1 MFKQLVCTT
10 AGLAVA
16 NAASKTLEGPINGLG
31 YFSATWQYDDVNE

>member
-1 MFKQLVCTT
+1 MFKQIACTT

-31 YFSATWQYDDVNE
+31 LFSATWEYDVATT